1 MPLTYA
7 LVSRQA
13 NVLAEH
19 TPEGVTGN
27 FSTIA
32 RVLLK
37 KLPTTTPA
45 SSSSSNDTTTT
56 RRSFEHDSYAFHTL
70 QQQHPP
76 ITYLV
81 MADKQFP
88 RAAAMQFL
96 DTIQQRFTSQYG
108 THSDTAIAYAYQ
120 NDFGRVL
127 KQQLER
133 INEEQASGN
142 TITQIRTG
150 LSDVKEQM
158 VENIDK
164 VIMRGE
170 RIELLVDKSEELET
184 RAIKFERSS
193 RGLRRGML
201 WKNAKWGIILFVVLA
216 LIVLGIIMGFCGADF
231 HKCRHS

>member
-1 MPLTYA
+1 MPLMYA

-19 TPEGVTGN
+19 TPDGVTGN

-37 KLPTTTPA
+37 KIQPA
-45 SSSSSNDTTTT
+45 ATDNGNSV
-56 RRSFEHDSYAFHTL
+56 RRSFEHDQYAFHTL
-70 QQQHPP
+70 HQHHPDL
-76 ITYLV
+76 TFLV
-81 MADKQFP
+81 MADKPFP
-88 RAAAMQFL
+88 RTAALSFL
-96 DTIQQRFTSQYG
+96 DAVQHRFDAQYG
-108 THSDTAIAYAYQ
+108 LRAETAIAYAYQ
-120 NDFGRVL
+120 ADFGRVL
-127 KQQLER
+127 KQTMDR
-133 INEEQASGN
+133 INDEQASGN

-150 LSDVKEQM
+150 LSDVKDQM
-158 VENIDK
+158 VDNIDK

-184 RAIKFERSS
+184 RAIKFQRTS

-201 WKNAKWGIILFVVLA
+201 WKNAKWGVILVVVLA
-216 LIVLGIIMGFCGADF
+216 LIILGIIMAFCGADF

>member
-1 MPLTYA
+1 MPLMYA

-19 TPEGVTGN
+19 TPDGVTGN

-37 KLPTTTPA
+37 KIQPA
-45 SSSSSNDTTTT
+45 STDASNNV
-56 RRSFEHDSYAFHTL
+56 RRSFEHDQYAFHTL
-70 QQQHPP
+70 QQHHPDL
-76 ITYLV
+76 IFLV
-81 MADKQFP
+81 MADKAFP
-88 RAAAMQFL
+88 RPAAFTFL
-96 DTIQQRFTSQYG
+96 DSVQQRFDGQYG
-108 THSDTAIAYAYQ
+108 QRAETAIAYAYQ
-120 NDFGRVL
+120 ADFSRVL
-127 KQQLER
+127 KSQMDRVNDDQS
-133 INEEQASGN
+133 SGN
-142 TITQIRTG
+142 TMTQIRSG
-150 LSDVKEQM
+150 IADVKDQM

-170 RIELLVDKSEELET
+170 KIELLVDKSEELET

-193 RGLRRGML
+193 RGLRRDMCK
-201 WKNAKWGIILFVVLA
+201 KNLKWGVILFAVLA